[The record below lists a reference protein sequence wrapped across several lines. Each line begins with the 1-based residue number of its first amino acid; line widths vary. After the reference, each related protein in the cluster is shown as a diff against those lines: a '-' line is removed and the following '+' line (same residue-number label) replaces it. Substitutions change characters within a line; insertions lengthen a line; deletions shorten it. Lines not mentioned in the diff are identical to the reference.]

1 VPVAESPVLRLRS
14 LLLFLA
20 FDEKFPG
27 LQNCAYVFPLGPCE
41 PHESLLKKVI
51 GPVLVMCAV
60 DFADVLGAVVGV
72 VEVQDFLGRDNVVKV
87 AEDEEDGQVR
97 VQFL

>member
-51 GPVLVMCAV
+51 GPVLVMRAV